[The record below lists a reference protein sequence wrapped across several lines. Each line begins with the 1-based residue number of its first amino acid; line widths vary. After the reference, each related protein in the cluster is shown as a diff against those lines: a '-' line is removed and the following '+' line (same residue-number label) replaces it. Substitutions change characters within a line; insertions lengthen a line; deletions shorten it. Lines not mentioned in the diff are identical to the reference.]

1 MNTKTIRAVQLFV
14 ISCVALYATFVCLG
28 NLMDYNSNYEFVK
41 HVFAMDTTFP
51 GNDLM
56 WRAITNDTLVNLAY
70 WGIIVAEGGVAVLGW
85 IAATKMCRNF
95 SKSAEEFNKSKTI
108 GFYAFLL
115 AIAIWFIGFICVGSE
130 WFAMWQSETWNGKQT
145 AMDIVEVLGI
155 FLVIYMLPAHAF
167 MHKKPATHIQ
177 G

>member
-1 MNTKTIRAVQLFV
+1 
-14 ISCVALYATFVCLG
+14 
-28 NLMDYNSNYEFVK
+28 MDYGSNYEFVK

-56 WRAITNDTLVNLAY
+56 WRAITNNTIVNLAY
-70 WGIIVAEGGVAVLGW
+70 WGIIAAEGTVAVLGW
-85 IAATKMCRNF
+85 IAAAKMCRNL
-95 SKSAEEFNKSKTI
+95 SKSSDEFNKAKII

-130 WFAMWQSETWNGKQT
+130 WFAMWQSEAWNGKQT
-145 AMDIVEVLGI
+145 AMDLVEVLGI
-155 FLVIYMLPAHAF
+155 FLVIYMMPVHAVL
-167 MHKKPATHIQ
+167 HKNSSSRVQ